1 MARVK
6 PAGISLRE
14 WKKLTHTQK
23 QPFAPRAAS
32 TAGGKANSV
41 SVVLT
46 GALAGFRKET
56 RWCNGDT
63 RKYAL
68 YISPGGTTFR
78 SMAAALRAVSH
89 N

>member
-14 WKKLTHTQK
+14 WKKLTHIQLTHTEK

-32 TAGGKANSV
+32 TAGRG
-41 SVVLT
+41 VVLT

-68 YISPGGTTFR
+68 YTSPGGTTFR
-78 SMAAALRAVSH
+78 SMVAALRAVSQ